1 MTSINNILFNNL
13 LKHCITRS
21 VYSKYIL
28 PRPLTESAAID
39 MYLVGDIGYC
49 VRPQKWPFFL

>member
-1 MTSINNILFNNL
+1 MRKEI
-13 LKHCITRS
+13 CDITCS

-49 VRPQKWPFFL
+49 VRPQNWPFFL